1 MSRLRPKLIIMKKI
15 LLISL
20 LAFASVPFVNG
31 KPLTPETALERV
43 NESNTRYVRKAN
55 SLPELQNVIRDKA
68 GDAAIY
74 VFSYTGNKG
83 FMLVSADDAF
93 APLLAYSETN
103 AFSIENMPVN
113 LQSWITLYSEQIQK
127 GRNQAPYV
135 SSTRAEGKD
144 PIEPMIK
151 THWDQG
157 DPYNSECPELN
168 GRKCV
173 TGCVATAMAQVM
185 NYWQYPP
192 VGKGSNTYT
201 PTALGEQISMDFS
214 EVTFDWDNM
223 LDTYPR
229 NGYSATQRRAVAML
243 MKACGYS
250 VSMNYTNWESGA
262 YSKNI
267 MSALTNNFGYDQGV
281 RQVLRSGYSSQEE
294 WNDMIYNELATTGP
308 VIYGGQSTS
317 GGHSFVCDGYDGNGY
332 YHINWGWGGM
342 SDGYFLLNELTPDE
356 VGTGGHYGG
365 YNLLQDAIVGI
376 MPPVGRLTCE
386 KIYIDNAA
394 DDSGNVK
401 EWGYTYRIMDFS
413 NIQLAVNLTIKG
425 GHISAPLYYTLY
437 NTDPETKKN
446 IETVLE
452 STFEQPINASDGK
465 VTCTTRIRLDNYDP
479 TSLYTLNIAYELKG
493 KRETLG
499 SIRMAAS
506 SGVEDVLMDADLEF
520 TYNGRILMANCD
532 CRVAINVYDLG
543 GNVVA
548 TVVGT
553 NPELNLESLPAG
565 VYVARAISEEGNA
578 RTLKLLLK

>member
-1 MSRLRPKLIIMKKI
+1 MKKL

-20 LAFASVPFVNG
+20 LAFTSMPYLNG
-31 KPLTPETALERV
+31 KPLTPESALERV
-43 NESNTRYVRKAN
+43 DEHQTRHVRKAN
-55 SLPELQNVIRDKA
+55 SLPQLQNVIRDQA

-74 VFSYTGNKG
+74 VFSYSGDKG

-93 APLLAYSETN
+93 APLLGYSETN

-113 LQSWITLYSEQIQK
+113 LQSWITLYTDQIQE
-127 GRNQAPYV
+127 GRNLAPYV
-135 SSTRAEGKD
+135 SSTRAEEKGR
-144 PIEPMIK
+144 IEPMIK
-151 THWDQG
+151 TQWDQM

-185 NYWQYPP
+185 KYWQYPQ

-201 PTALGEQISMDFS
+201 PSAFGEPISMDFS
-214 EVTFDWDNM
+214 DVTFDWDNM

-262 YSKNI
+262 FSKNI
-267 MSALTNNFGYDQGV
+267 MGALISNFGYDQGV
-281 RQVLRSGYSSQEE
+281 RQVLRSGYSSQDE

-332 YHINWGWGGM
+332 FHINWGWGGM
-342 SDGYFLLNELTPDE
+342 SDGYFLLNELTPAE

-365 YNLLQDAIVGI
+365 YNLQQDAIVGI

-413 NIQLAVNLTIKG
+413 NIQLAVNLTING
-425 GHISAPLYYTLY
+425 GHISAPLYYTIY

-446 IETVLE
+446 KETVLE
-452 STFEQPINASDGK
+452 STFDQPINASDGK

-479 TSLYTLNIAYELKG
+479 ANLYTLNVAYELKG

-506 SGVEDVLMDADLEF
+506 SGVDDVFTDADLEF
-520 TYNGRILMANCD
+520 NYNGRILMANCD
-532 CRVAINVYDLG
+532 CRVTMSVYDLG
-543 GNVVA
+543 GNIVA
-548 TVVGT
+548 TVYGN

-565 VYVARAISEEGNA
+565 VYVARAISDEGNT